1 MTGAPSTLPDEVG
14 RQIDEVVEAM
24 RSALGDELRAVV
36 LYGSAAEGRLRPTS
50 DVNLMIV
57 LSRFD
62 PPRLDATRDA
72 LQIARATVRITPMF
86 VLDDELEAAAQAFA
100 VKFDDVLHRRVVLY
114 GDDPLAQITIPREAK
129 VTRLRQ
135 VLLNLAMRM
144 RQMYVMRSS
153 QEEQIALVIADSA
166 GPLRASAAT
175 LLELEE
181 TPAGSPKEALN
192 QVARSIGG
200 DDWSETLASLSV
212 AREERMLPAG
222 QATPTL
228 VRLIDLA
235 TAMRKRADQL
245 S

>member
-1 MTGAPSTLPDEVG
+1 
-14 RQIDEVVEAM
+14 
-24 RSALGDELRAVV
+24 
-36 LYGSAAEGRLRPTS
+36 
-50 DVNLMIV
+50 
-57 LSRFD
+57 
-62 PPRLDATRDA
+62 
-72 LQIARATVRITPMF
+72 
-86 VLDDELEAAAQAFA
+86 
-100 VKFDDVLHRRVVLY
+100 
-114 GDDPLAQITIPREAK
+114 
-129 VTRLRQ
+129 
-135 VLLNLAMRM
+135 
-144 RQMYVMRSS
+144 MYVMRSS